1 MTSGKNM
8 CIDHTIR
15 CDHTISKKWTFH
27 HTEISFHHTINIW
40 SHRKNFDHTIN
51 FQHHTVII
59 LITPSKFWSHRKI
72 FDHTINSQIHA
83 VIILITPSRCWSH
96 SWKIRGNMEPL
107 SESNFGLGISEIF
120 EFRSIGNRGISSRNL
135 GVSVRHLESW
145 NIFGTF
151 LAILEFRSIRCF

>member
-1 MTSGKNM
+1 MFFDVCVFRLLSTKLQPPGGTIVTAPSGLRSRVCGQSLRVCLCSVYYVTSM
-8 CIDHTIR
+8 CVCSVYYQPVQMYLVYLVT
-15 CDHTISKKWTFH
+15 
-27 HTEISFHHTINIW
+27 
-40 SHRKNFDHTIN
+40 
-51 FQHHTVII
+51 
-59 LITPSKFWSHRKI
+59 
-72 FDHTINSQIHA
+72 
-83 VIILITPSRCWSH
+83 
-96 SWKIRGNMEPL
+96 RGNMEPL